1 MACLTGLRTLMQL
14 SRSMSTI
21 YYAVLSVQQ
30 AAARMSLTLPT
41 EAEDM
46 FKEAVKGIEKS
57 RMQNKGVS
65 SDWVVDLSRADIDED
80 ARLSSLVAK
89 MDHLNVD
96 EGE

>member
-1 MACLTGLRTLMQL
+1 MQL

-30 AAARMSLTLPT
+30 AAARMSLTLPM

-57 RMQNKGVS
+57 RMQQKGVS
-65 SDWVVDLSRADIDED
+65 SDWVVDLSRATVDDDD

-89 MDHLNVD
+89 MDHLNVE